1 MNADVAMYW
10 VQEAMQT
17 AMLLALPLLG
27 AALAVGLMVSLFQ
40 AVTSMQEMTLSYI
53 PKILMVALV
62 LLLLSPWMLQM
73 LTDFAIITGGSIIMP
88 ILISTL
94 AT

>member
-40 AVTSMQEMTLSYI
+40 AVTSMQEMTLTFI

-62 LLLLSPWMLQM
+62 LLLFSPWMLQM
-73 LTDFAIITGGSIIMP
+73 LTDFATHALQFIPNVSH
-88 ILISTL
+88 
-94 AT
+94 

>member
-27 AALAVGLMVSLFQ
+27 AALAVGLVVSLFQ
-40 AVTSMQEMTLSYI
+40 AVTSMQEMTLSFI
-53 PKILMVALV
+53 PKILIVALV
-62 LLLLSPWMLQM
+62 LLLFSPWMLQM
-73 LTDFAIITGGSIIMP
+73 LTDFAIRALQFIPNVSH
-88 ILISTL
+88 
-94 AT
+94 

>member
-40 AVTSMQEMTLSYI
+40 AVTSMQEMTLSFI
-53 PKILMVALV
+53 PKILIVALV
-62 LLLLSPWMLQM
+62 LLLFSPWMLQI
-73 LTDFAIITGGSIIMP
+73 LTDFATHALQFIPNVSH
-88 ILISTL
+88 
-94 AT
+94 

>member
-27 AALAVGLMVSLFQ
+27 AALAVGLVVSLFQ
-40 AVTSMQEMTLSYI
+40 AVTSMQEMTLSFI
-53 PKILMVALV
+53 PKILIVAIV
-62 LLLLSPWMLQM
+62 LLLFSPWMLQI
-73 LTDFAIITGGSIIMP
+73 LTDFAVHALQFIPNVSH
-88 ILISTL
+88 
-94 AT
+94 

>member
-10 VQEAMQT
+10 VQEAMKT

-40 AVTSMQEMTLSYI
+40 AVTSMQEMTLSFI
-53 PKILMVALV
+53 PKILIVALV
-62 LLLLSPWMLQM
+62 LLLFSPWMLQI
-73 LTDFAIITGGSIIMP
+73 LTDFATHALQFIPNVSH
-88 ILISTL
+88 
-94 AT
+94 